1 MAKPTLSSLGT
12 LLRDRRGNKGLREV
26 ADEIGVSSATLS
38 RVENG
43 KLPDL
48 GTFAKLCRWLQLD
61 PTEMLGCKV
70 PDTASNQQEEN
81 VIYAHLRADQN
92 QEQEIASALADM
104 IVAAQRMTRD
114 RVRQ

>member
-12 LLRDRRGNKGLREV
+12 LLRDRREDKGLREV
-26 ADEIGVSSATLS
+26 ANEIGVSSATLS

-61 PTEMLGCKV
+61 PTEMLGCEI
-70 PDTASNQQEEN
+70 PDTTSNQQEEN
-81 VIYAHLRADQN
+81 VFYAHLRADQN
-92 QEQEIASALADM
+92 QEQEMANALGAM
-104 IVAAQRMTRD
+104 IVAAQRMMTN
-114 RVRQ
+114 RVR